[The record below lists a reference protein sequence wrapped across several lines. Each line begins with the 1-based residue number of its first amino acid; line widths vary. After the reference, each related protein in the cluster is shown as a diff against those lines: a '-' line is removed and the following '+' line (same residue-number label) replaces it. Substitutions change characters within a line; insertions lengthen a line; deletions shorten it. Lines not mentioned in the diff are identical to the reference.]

1 MLPTEI
7 LYFTV
12 TLFLALAVLV
22 QWKRRRDLIAARL
35 SRGLSGY
42 VATRRLPRR
51 RPVPEKSPNE
61 NLITA

>member
-12 TLFLALAVLV
+12 TLFLALAALV

-35 SRGLSGY
+35 NRGLSGY
-42 VATRRLPRR
+42 VATRRMPRR
-51 RPVPEKSPNE
+51 RPVSEKSPDE
-61 NLITA
+61 RLITA